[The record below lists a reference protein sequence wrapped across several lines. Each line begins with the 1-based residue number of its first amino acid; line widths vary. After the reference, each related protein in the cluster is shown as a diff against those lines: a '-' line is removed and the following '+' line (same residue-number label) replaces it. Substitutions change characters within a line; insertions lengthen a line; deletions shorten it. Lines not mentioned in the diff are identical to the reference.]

1 MNGTVGLVMALHG
14 RLHLVLAFTIAD
26 GSITEIDVIAE
37 PDRVRRLDLA
47 VLGD

>member
-1 MNGTVGLVMALHG
+1 MNGAAGLVMAPRG
-14 RLHLVLAFTIAD
+14 RLYLVLAFTIVD
-26 GSITEIDVIAE
+26 GKITEIDVIAE